1 MFIRSPAE
9 SNKSSSSADASELSA
24 IKHFKQIGGTREATL
39 SPYYEARDGSKK
51 AVLLL
56 RTNHATPP
64 SPSPGAG
71 KVPLV
76 AASSDEEQGNESSIN
91 VDIVP
96 LKKLQMEEKDKTP
109 AAKSADTTLSSANQ
123 TSVSE
128 EQSPPSSNEHSSS
141 PSAIPPPRSSSQKA
155 VTNFFPAAA
164 ACANAASKTTV
175 LKITNI
181 PWTLTNAQL
190 VRWFGSALEKS
201 MLPPEIQIMSVHIC
215 CDRYVFSLLRFGC
228 YVMAYFLFAGDSAL
242 QVQGKNESSSFSGS
256 AFE

>member
-1 MFIRSPAE
+1 VFIRSPAE
-9 SNKSSSSADASELSA
+9 SSTSSSSADASESSA

-64 SPSPGAG
+64 SPSPGTG
-71 KVPLV
+71 TVPLV

-96 LKKLQMEEKDKTP
+96 LKKLQMDEKEKIP
-109 AAKSADTTLSSANQ
+109 AAKSADIVLPSANQ

-128 EQSPPSSNEHSSS
+128 EQSPHSSNEFSSS
-141 PSAIPPPRSSSQKA
+141 PSAIAPPPRSSFQKA
-155 VTNFFPAAA
+155 ITNLFPAAST
-164 ACANAASKTTV
+164 CANVASKTTV

-201 MLPPEIQIMSVHIC
+201 MLPPEIQIMSIHIC
-215 CDRYVFSLLRFGC
+215 CDRYVSPFLSFLLM
-228 YVMAYFLFAGDSAL
+228 Y
-242 QVQGKNESSSFSGS
+242 
-256 AFE
+256 